1 MQIFS
6 NNKWE
11 TETDITQVY
20 TEYSIISLTFIQTL
34 LIVLRDSC
42 MSLSHLQWLSF
53 KHIDKFSHFQITL
66 EKIVTRTKQSKA
78 LAFSLY
84 SSSSFFFFNNVFSII
99 FHTRDTFFSRK
110 LQQDLYYSV
119 EFLSFWAIGCCQMS
133 HSNKNFAIFL

>member
-11 TETDITQVY
+11 TETVITQVY

-66 EKIVTRTKQSKA
+66 EKIVTCTKQSKA

-84 SSSSFFFFNNVFSII
+84 SFFFFFNNVFSII
-99 FHTRDTFFSRK
+99 FHTRDTLFSRK

-119 EFLSFWAIGCCQMS
+119 QFLSFWAIGCCQMS